1 MSKRTINEIKAMLQA
16 QKPTEAQWEEL
27 SGDTRKGVQ
36 HLLKQYTDRQK
47 KKEALRKQYEDMLVF
62 EKEAWAGERQ
72 YVCGIDE
79 AGRGPLAGPVVA
91 GAVVLPDDYY
101 LEGLYDS
108 KQLSESRRESFYEQI
123 TRDADWA
130 AGIVSSGEIDQLN
143 IYQAARLAMKRAVSQ
158 LKHEPDHLL
167 VDAMTLGD
175 GWSETK
181 LIKGD
186 QRSVSIAAASV
197 IAKVTRDRMM
207 AELDEVYPGYHFKSN
222 QGYGTKDH
230 LWALETYGI
239 TPVHRK
245 TFAPVKNML

>member
-16 QKPTEAQWEEL
+16 QKPTEGEWEEL
-27 SGDTRKGVQ
+27 TGDTRKGVQ
-36 HLLKQYTDRQK
+36 KLLKQYTDREK
-47 KKEALRKQYEDMLVF
+47 KKEALRNQYEDMLEF
-62 EKEAWAGERQ
+62 EKEAWQRGRT

-108 KQLSESRRESFYEQI
+108 KQLSEAKRAWYYEQI

-130 AGIVSSGEIDQLN
+130 AGIVSSREIDQLN
-143 IYQAARLAMKRAVSQ
+143 IYQASRLAMKRAVSRLNQ
-158 LKHEPDHLL
+158 QPDHLL
-167 VDAMTLGD
+167 VDAMTLGE

-186 QRSVSIAAASV
+186 QRSVSIAAASI

-207 AELDEVYPGYHFKSN
+207 ADLDEVYPGYQFKSN

-230 LWALETYGI
+230 LHALETYGV

-245 TFAPVKNML
+245 TFAPVKNMM

>member
-16 QKPTEAQWEEL
+16 QKPTEAEWEEL

-36 HLLKQYTDRQK
+36 QLLKQYTDRQK
-47 KKEALRKQYEDMLVF
+47 KREALRKQYEDMLEF
-62 EKEAWAGERQ
+62 EKKAWAGERQ

-130 AGIVSSGEIDQLN
+130 AGIVSSREIDQLN

-197 IAKVTRDRMM
+197 VAKVTRDRMM
-207 AELDEVYPGYHFKSN
+207 AELDEVYPGYQFKSN

-230 LWALETYGI
+230 LRALETYGI